1 MLTPTQQATQQRDRD
16 LTEYLYTV
24 LRELP
29 NSIYQLESDAA
40 VLVNT
45 KREAASNLDDAELT
59 AKFSV
64 QFPEKSTVDAQK
76 RLIEAAVSK
85 DETVKK
91 YKKEVMQAEN
101 EIEMNEAEA
110 KSKRREFQAAIALAE
125 LHAARIN
132 LISKINHTKDATK

>member
-1 MLTPTQQATQQRDRD
+1 MLTPQQQATQQRDRE
-16 LTEYLYTV
+16 LTDYLYSS

-29 NSIYQLESDAA
+29 NTIYQLESDAA

-45 KREAASNLDDAELT
+45 KREAAANLDDAELT
-59 AKFSV
+59 IKIGV
-64 QFPEKSTVDAQK
+64 QFAEKMTVDAQK
-76 RLIEAAVSK
+76 RLIEAAVAK

-110 KSKRREFQAAIALAE
+110 KSKRREFQAAIALTE

-132 LISKINHTKDATK
+132 LMSKIQNVKDATK